1 MKKFLCG
8 LVFLIIIVSG
18 IIFTVNYF
26 LPKTED
32 APAESQMDSN
42 PSTAVEI
49 DPVQEQLD
57 SMTLDEKIAQMLVV
71 RCPSIIISPEEQ
83 ELLKTTPYGGYIL
96 MEEAYGTLS
105 ETRSMIEN
113 LQSFAKTPLI
123 ITTDQE
129 GGLVQ
134 RIKGIK
140 DQQPTDIPDMFSVGE
155 TGDTNYAKNIGRV
168 LAEELRVIGINV
180 DLAPDADVYSNPYN
194 TVIGRR
200 SFSSDPEVVAKM
212 SWALAEGLEQNG
224 VSVTFKHF
232 PGHGNTEVDSHK
244 DLPAIYSTREQLDA
258 VDLVPFKN
266 AIKNNAEFIMV
277 GHLALPELTGDY
289 TPATL
294 SHQITTELLRN
305 ELGYQNLII
314 TDGLDMEALTKYY
327 SETDIYAGAVE
338 AGADLLLLPIN
349 PELAVTAI
357 RDNISESRINES
369 VYRILKYKQTY
380 LKDYQYLDF
389 SYFGSPEHADVV
401 TLR

>member
-8 LVFLIIIVSG
+8 LVFLIIVVSG
-18 IIFTVNYF
+18 IVFTVNYF
-26 LPKTED
+26 LPKTD
-32 APAESQMDSN
+32 DFPADSQIDSS
-42 PSTAVEI
+42 PSSTIET

-71 RCPSIIISPEEQ
+71 RCPSIIISPGEQ

-134 RIKGIK
+134 RIRGIK
-140 DQQPTDIPDMFSVGE
+140 DQPPTDIPDMFSIGE
-155 TGDTNYAKNIGRV
+155 TGDTNYAKNIGRI
-168 LAEELRVIGINV
+168 LAEELRAIGINV

-194 TVIGRR
+194 SVIGRR
-200 SFSSDPEVVAKM
+200 SFSSDPEVVAEM
-212 SWALAEGLEQNG
+212 SQALAEGLEQNG
-224 VSVTFKHF
+224 ISATFKHF

-258 VDLVPFKN
+258 V
-266 AIKNNAEFIMV
+266 AEFIMV
-277 GHLALPELTGDY
+277 GHLALPELTSDY

-327 SETDIYAGAVE
+327 SETDIYVGAVE

-357 RDNISESRINES
+357 KNNISESRIDES

-401 TLR
+401 TLRSDQ